1 MDMLALEERARGSLL
16 GLAWGDVLGCPIE
29 GWRKEDVE
37 RVYGTYTSLP
47 EEYPLER
54 IHPTREVRRRLRPLG
69 VHSDDT
75 QQALAL
81 IAVCLAGPWSPARW
95 AEWLV
100 VAMQRGALRGYGRNF
115 QQAVHKLGRG
125 SPPEHAGSASAG
137 MGAAMRVTP
146 LGALY
151 RDKPDELAKVAMESS
166 LVTHGDVRA
175 GALAFAVARASALLI
190 EGLTADAVRAR
201 LADDVAAV
209 ETAWLDQRPGWGIDR
224 SGKHLVSRSIRDLF
238 AALPRD
244 LAGLRAVIAERA
256 KPHLV
261 PGFVNAQVNE
271 GFVILG
277 GLHGLAVGLFPS
289 GTPAELLSSIMCQGN
304 DTDTVG
310 AIAGG
315 LLGARFG
322 IGWIPTPRLRDGL
335 RLEVYADALVTR
347 DGAPERRDGFIERE
361 RELTE
366 EEKQFQNKMVATS

>member
-1 MDMLALEERARGSLL
+1 MPAWEDRARGTLL

-29 GWRKEDVE
+29 GWRKDDIE
-37 RVYGTYTSLP
+37 RVYGAYTSLP
-47 EEYPLER
+47 EEYPLDR
-54 IHPTREVRRRLRPLG
+54 IQPTREVRRRLRPLG
-69 VHSDDT
+69 IHSDDT

-81 IAVCLAGPWSPARW
+81 IAVCLGGPWSPARW

-115 QQAVHKLGRG
+115 QQAVHKLARG

-137 MGAAMRVTP
+137 MGAAMRVAP
-146 LGALY
+146 LGAIY
-151 RDKPDELAKVAMESS
+151 RDRPEELAQVAMESS
-166 LVTHGDVRA
+166 LVTHGDLRA
-175 GALAFAVARASALLI
+175 AALAFAVARSAALLI
-190 EGLTADAVRAR
+190 GGDSAEAVRAR

-209 ETAWLDQRPGWGIDR
+209 ELEWVEHRPGWGIDR
-224 SGKHLVSRSIRDLF
+224 SGKCMVSQEIRALF
-238 AALPRD
+238 TALPED
-244 LAGLRAVIAERA
+244 LAGLRAVISERA
-256 KPHLV
+256 RPHLAR
-261 PGFVNAQVNE
+261 GFTKAHVNQ
-271 GFVILG
+271 GFAILG

-289 GTPAELLSSIMCQGN
+289 GSPVELLASIMRQGD

-322 IGWIPTPRLRDGL
+322 TDWIPIDRLRDGP

-361 RELTE
+361 RELTD
-366 EEKQFQNKMVATS
+366 EEKRYQTLLIAPG